1 MPEINYGLDPIEVI
15 IRLTPDDVIEFNKLN
30 DFSIDQIKAYISG
43 KELYCHFQK
52 ISDTEHKIF
61 IPTLNGQ
68 FEVIVKW
75 YSVADTY
82 QAVVDKKKKTIYR
95 TAILTPQADKSISE
109 TCFVKIIDINE
120 GGKVNRASDEFEEL
134 YKRVC
139 RQTVV
144 SNINIQ
150 SQQEIWFKWIEAQ
163 RAIIQKL
170 QEPLEIIGKPTV
182 QIKEQ
187 SFNDASGNPMIAYEV
202 SVNLKETITSEYGP
216 LEKALKDYDIKP
228 SLDKL
233 GFPKKDLFDP
243 DGTILLTNEE
253 IETVLDPLIKSQF
266 SGIFERENE
275 MQAIIKIE
283 NRVDYEIARMLRKNN
298 LNLKTAIDIESNLLS
313 IYGNPIKYN
322 SQQSKYRQNSKYYL
336 LNIPDEIVKRFHLV
350 RKNIVA
356 KIKKT
361 NALGELEFET
371 IDRVIGRNSDI
382 DTIENIVRNLK
393 GEILN
398 KFEEYRSQGYREM
411 TYQVAELFSYELEKF
426 DEETFDENFQQSI
439 KRSLIPYKDAIE
451 FNPKSNHFIFNFKT
465 KEEFEEYTK
474 FLKSLKQFKFNRDPE
489 SPLFKFKVKTNFI
502 AKKTQKQLF
511 YDKLSKLRGA
521 EFVSDLNKKEEN
533 VSEETEETSIRK
545 KIKKPDFQYLGNLNS
560 RLSNLKKLT
569 FYIPSFFP
577 NQKDIAETV
586 KEFLEGNGANKIK
599 FVQANLKGDE
609 AKNSWLVEAVNKITN
624 PTDELNGKPVNENL
638 GNFLIDTSKASPIVD
653 ENKVTVGSEFY
664 HQVKNNELL
673 KLNES
678 QRKAVLA
685 SIHCSD
691 LALLQG
697 PPGTGK
703 TTVIAEIIWQIIS
716 QNQKHKIL
724 LTSENNLAVDNALDR
739 LLNVKG
745 VNPKLADYITL
756 IKPLRF
762 VSVGKPGEASKKK
775 IDEEGAKYSVDRIM
789 LWLDSTYVAEEAD
802 DIEIIEESDEDFEE
816 DEEKGSV
823 ENNAVQ
829 DWMKR
834 IASRAKNTDP
844 KYSEILKGWA
854 WDLSRPTTEVK
865 ILFKEKYFEYCNI
878 IGSTCS
884 SSGSATFKREFS
896 KLSLQKFFISY
907 LKSEKYKESI
917 NDINYQLKKGFEEDD
932 YSFIDSI
939 CRRLR
944 IKEFELTKLL
954 ATPTY
959 SFIQSLFFNDI
970 NRLNFLKDKI
980 PTPKPLQKLL
990 TRLGFENLDE
1000 ANAILNQS
1008 NTISFDTVIMD
1019 EASKATPPEMLL
1031 PLCFGQRSIVIGDHR
1046 QLPPMLNEK
1055 DFKEAL
1061 EDAGATELAAEIDQE
1076 FLETSQFER
1085 MILNENISPTI
1096 LARCN
1101 IQYRMHPDI
1110 NEVIKQFYVDD
1121 GGLEPA
1127 DELKQNANEIYST
1140 GNSQKPDNVFSRHH
1154 GLYLKDFISPDV
1166 HTIWVNIEGEEKR
1179 EGTSIYNDHEV
1190 EAVQTIIKL
1199 IKKADGYKEFE
1210 SHWNFIKDNFKR
1222 LQEQQIGVITFY
1234 GEQKKKL
1241 KTKLAGIDK
1250 LKINSVDKFQGMER
1264 NIIIVSTVRSD
1275 KQFMTKNDFNS
1286 RNASRIKHNQAPMVL
1301 LKDLGANVVAANDDI
1316 GFARLPQRLN
1326 VALSRAKRL
1335 LIVVGNKNFFEQF
1348 TDIKGR
1354 PLYKNAISEIQKRG
1368 TIIEANTLSKL
1379 LR

>member
-30 DFSIDQIKAYISG
+30 DFSIDQIKADISG

-52 ISDTEHKIF
+52 ISETEHKIF

-68 FEVIVKW
+68 LETIVKW

-95 TAILTPQADKSISE
+95 TSIITPQADKSISE
-109 TCFVKIIDINE
+109 TCFLKLIDINE
-120 GGKVNRASDEFEEL
+120 GGKTNRASDEFEEL
-134 YKRVC
+134 YTTVC
-139 RQTVV
+139 KQTVV

-163 RAIIQKL
+163 QAIIKSL
-170 QEPLEIIGKPTV
+170 QEPFEIIGKP
-182 QIKEQ
+182 QIKTTIQTTKDKNGE
-187 SFNDASGNPMIAYEV
+187 PLIAFEV
-202 SVNLKETITSEYGP
+202 SVMIKETITSEYSP
-216 LEKALKDYDIKP
+216 FENSLKEYGINSSIDRNGLPRKE
-228 SLDKL
+228 
-233 GFPKKDLFDP
+233 LFEP
-243 DGTILLTNEE
+243 DGTIMLTAEE
-253 IETVLDPLIKSQF
+253 IETVLDPLIKSHFAQT
-266 SGIFERENE
+266 FEREHE
-275 MQAIIKIE
+275 ISAILRLK
-283 NRVDYEIARMLRKNN
+283 NRIDFEINGYFKSIGY
-298 LNLKTAIDIESNLLS
+298 NLKAAVDSESNLLILYS
-313 IYGNPIKYN
+313 P
-322 SQQSKYRQNSKYYL
+322 NSKEIK
-336 LNIPDEIVKRFHLV
+336 IPKELKDKFSLERKGIIATIRKRHANGQF
-350 RKNIVA
+350 
-356 KIKKT
+356 
-361 NALGELEFET
+361 EFET
-371 IDRVIGRNSDI
+371 INRSIREGSYGRILESQKEKLEAEIAAKCELYYRDGFTKVNFEIGELYAYDTSKFDSNSFNEDF
-382 DTIENIVRNLK
+382 ELNLK
-393 GEILN
+393 
-398 KFEEYRSQGYREM
+398 R
-411 TYQVAELFSYELEKF
+411 A
-426 DEETFDENFQQSI
+426 
-439 KRSLIPYKDAIE
+439 LIPFKDVME
-451 FNPKSNHFIFNFKT
+451 FNPVTRSISFDFET
-465 KEEFEEYTK
+465 KEELETYSR
-474 FLKSLKQFKFNRDPE
+474 FLKSLNMFQTIIAPSNPAFR
-489 SPLFKFKVKTNFI
+489 FKVKTNFI

-511 YDKLSKLRGA
+511 YDKLNKLKGA
-521 EFVSDLNKKEEN
+521 EIVSDLNKKLEN
-533 VSEETEETSIRK
+533 TDAKTEEQIIHKRPPRS
-545 KIKKPDFQYLGNLNS
+545 DFQFLGNLNS
-560 RLSNLKKLT
+560 RLSNQKKLT

-577 NQKDIAETV
+577 IQREIADSV
-586 KEFLEGNGANKIK
+586 KNFIESEKVNKVK

-624 PTDELNGKPVNENL
+624 PTEELNGKPVNENL
-638 GNFLIDTSKASPIVD
+638 GNFLIDTSKARPIVD
-653 ENKVTVGSEFY
+653 ENKVKVGSEYY
-664 HQVKNNELL
+664 HHVKNNELL

-703 TTVIAEIIWQIIS
+703 TTVIAEIIWQIIC

-745 VNPKLADYITL
+745 VNQKLAGYITL

-789 LWLDSTYVAEEAD
+789 SWLDSTYVAEESD
-802 DIEIIEESDEDFEE
+802 DEGIIDESDEDFAE
-816 DEEKGSV
+816 DSGKGSV

-844 KYSEILKGWA
+844 KYAIALKDWA
-854 WDLSRPTTEVK
+854 MELSYPKPEVK

-884 SSGSATFKREFS
+884 SCGSSTFKREYS
-896 KLSLQKFFISY
+896 KLSLQKLFIKY
-907 LKSEKYKESI
+907 LKSERYKESI
-917 NDINYQLKKGFEEDD
+917 SDINYQLKKGIEDD
-932 YSFIDSI
+932 DYTTVDNI
-939 CRRLR
+939 CRRLK

-954 ATPTY
+954 VAPTY
-959 SFIQSLFFNDI
+959 TFIQSLFFSDI
-970 NRLNFLKDKI
+970 NRVNYLKEII
-980 PTPKPLQKLL
+980 PTPKPLLKLL
-990 TRLGFENLDE
+990 YRLGFQGLEE
-1000 ANAILNQS
+1000 AKMFLNQS

-1031 PLCFGQRSIVIGDHR
+1031 PLCFGKRSIVIGDHR

-1055 DFKEAL
+1055 SFKEAL
-1061 EDAGATELAAEIDQE
+1061 EDAGATELAKEIDQE

-1096 LARCN
+1096 LARCT

-1110 NEVIKQFYVDD
+1110 NEVIKQFYLDD
-1121 GGLEPA
+1121 GGLEA
-1127 DELKQNANEIYST
+1127 AEELKIGSNENYYS
-1140 GNSQKPDNVFSRHH
+1140 GNPQKPDNVFSRHH
-1154 GLYLKDFISPDV
+1154 GLFLKDFVNHDV
-1166 HTIWVNIEGEEKR
+1166 HTIWINVDGIEKR
-1179 EGTSIYNDHEV
+1179 EGTSLVNDDEI
-1190 EAVQTIIKL
+1190 EAVQKVIKL
-1199 IKKADGYKEFE
+1199 LKKAEGFYEFQD
-1210 SHWNFIKDNFKR
+1210 HWSFIKDDFKR
-1222 LQEQQIGVITFY
+1222 WQEQEIGIITFY

-1241 KTKLAGIDK
+1241 KAKLTGTGVR

-1275 KQFMTKNDFNS
+1275 KQLITKNDFNS
-1286 RNASRIKHNQAPMVL
+1286 KRDRLNISM
-1301 LKDLGANVVAANDDI
+1301 LKDLGGEVIASNNEI
-1316 GFARLPQRLN
+1316 GFAKLPQRLN

-1348 TDIKGR
+1348 SDSKGR
-1354 PLYKNAISEIQKRG
+1354 PLYKNSICEIEKRG
-1368 TIIEANTLSKL
+1368 KIIEANQLNTLI
-1379 LR
+1379 R